1 MLSPRLHKIIWVLL
15 LLVKSAAADAW
26 SEAQSAADSG
36 DYAGAAEILTRA
48 ADAGEVHPDKL
59 GRYETQIFLWRRE
72 LGEGRQALD
81 RLFELPERAPSGL
94 ESAALALGDY
104 FAQNPDDL
112 QLWFEAA
119 ERREAW
125 NGVADVLAKRLEEKN
140 AFEAAARVAGSQP
153 ARCRN
158 VLDDLARRPEI
169 AALALASYGGNPYA
183 FDLGTWKTWLRLTE
197 SARGP
202 EAAAAEALHRV
213 ELDPDRV
220 EFRCEA
226 SERLRA
232 LGRADEALGL
242 WEGQDGS
249 RDDRVYVE
257 RGECLFSL
265 GRVDEALESWR
276 AKLDRPNMRPG
287 DVRTVARIF
296 SDHGLNEE
304 ALRLLENPPTGESAD
319 YGRDVARL
327 QFALGRYRDAAET
340 CVEAVTREGPG
351 SWGVAFFAD
360 FGAREETALIALD
373 VLEGREE
380 PVFGRI
386 RLGLALSPWALGNG
400 EDGPGPLPHPWRG
413 ERPTPVLD
421 ERARRVV
428 EDEIRAMT
436 AFFAENT
443 DITPWLTGAG
453 GILPLEMVSA
463 LGQAGLPEMAL
474 EAALRLAGLQGLTDA
489 ARGALASG
497 GLSLA
502 CAYNLSA
509 RGYGPDEILAL
520 NPNDGELKWRT
531 ALFLLRGGR
540 PAEAEALLDGIPA
553 DRGYGPDGEELL
565 AARIEAALRLGE
577 PERAWGLTGRTPDDL
592 EEPADPELHYQ
603 LTLLQLAH
611 LAEGLDADPSY
622 DPGPVVDWVRRYIA
636 RNADDPRATDLLR
649 LVLASGFAESSREKA
664 ALADLVEAYLAGY
677 RGDRAA
683 EERRLRDALAA
694 GGPLGDE
701 AAVQLAD
708 LLAGEGDYA
717 SARDVLTDVIA
728 AGAEGTGDRA
738 LALAAWLDADFLDN
752 TEGAIGD
759 LTDLISGYPGSVLLE
774 YARRGLAALGR

>member
-1 MLSPRLHKIIWVLL
+1 MSPRLHKIIWVIL
-15 LLVKSAAADAW
+15 LLVKPAVADAW
-26 SEAQSAADSG
+26 SEAQSAAEAG
-36 DYAGAAEILTRA
+36 DYAGAVSILTRA
-48 ADAGEVHPDKL
+48 ADAGEVRPDKL

-81 RLFELPERAPSGL
+81 RLFELPERAPGGL
-94 ESAALALGDY
+94 DSAALALGDY
-104 FAQNPDDL
+104 FAQNPTDL

-119 ERREAW
+119 EHRNAW
-125 NGVADVLAKRLEEKN
+125 NGVAGALAKRLLDKN

-158 VLDDLARRPEI
+158 VLDDLARRPES
-169 AALALASYGGNPYA
+169 AELALASYGGDPYA

-202 EAAAAEALHRV
+202 EVAVAEALRKV
-213 ELDPDRV
+213 ERDPDRV

-226 SERLRA
+226 SERLRG
-232 LGRADEALGL
+232 LGRAGEALGL
-242 WEGQDGS
+242 WEDQDGT

-265 GRVDEALESWR
+265 GRVDEALENWR
-276 AKLDRPNMRPG
+276 AKLNRPNLRPG

-304 ALRLLENPPTGESAD
+304 ALRLLENPPTGDSAE
-319 YGRDVARL
+319 YSRDIARL
-327 QFALGRYRDAAET
+327 LFTLGRYRDAAET
-340 CVEAVTREGPG
+340 SVEAVSRDGPG
-351 SWGVAFFAD
+351 SWAVAFFGG
-360 FGAREETALIALD
+360 FGATEETALVALD
-373 VLEGREE
+373 TLEGREE

-386 RLGLALSPWALGNG
+386 RLGLALSPWALDSV

-421 ERARRVV
+421 ERARSVV
-428 EDEIRAMT
+428 EDEIRSMT
-436 AFFAENT
+436 AFFAENA
-443 DITPWLTGAG
+443 DITPWLVGAG

-474 EAALRLAGLQGLTDA
+474 EAALRLALLEGLTDA
-489 ARGALASG
+489 ARGALASA

-502 CAYNLSA
+502 CAFQLSA
-509 RGYGPDEILAL
+509 QGYEPDEILAL
-520 NPNDGELKWRT
+520 NPVDGELKWRT

-540 PAEAEALLDGIPA
+540 PAEAEALLGEISA

-565 AARIEAALRLGE
+565 AARIEAALRLDE

-592 EEPADPELHYQ
+592 DEPADPELHYQ

-611 LAEGLDADPSY
+611 LAEMLDADPSF
-622 DPGPVVDWVRRYIA
+622 DPGPVLNRVRRYIA
-636 RNADDPRATDLLR
+636 LNADDPRATDLLR
-649 LVLASGFAESSREKA
+649 LVLASGFAESPGEKA
-664 ALADLVEAYLAGY
+664 ALADLVEAALAGY
-677 RGDRAA
+677 RGDSSA

-708 LLAGEGDYA
+708 LLAGEGDYT
-717 SARDVLTDVIA
+717 SARDVLADVITT
-728 AGAEGTGDRA
+728 GTEGTGDRA
-738 LALAAWLDADFLDN
+738 LALAAWLDADFLEN
-752 TEGAIGD
+752 AEGAIGD
-759 LTDLISGYPGSVLLE
+759 LTSLVSGYPGSVLLE

>member
-1 MLSPRLHKIIWVLL
+1 MLSPRFHKIIWVIL
-15 LLVKSAAADAW
+15 LLVKPAAADAW

-72 LGEGRQALD
+72 LGEGREALD
-81 RLFELPERAPSGL
+81 RLFELPERAPGGL

-104 FAQNPDDL
+104 FAQNPADL

-119 ERREAW
+119 ERRDAW
-125 NGVADVLAKRLEEKN
+125 NGMAGVLAKRLLEKN
-140 AFEAAARVAGSQP
+140 ALEAAARVAGSQP

-169 AALALASYGGNPYA
+169 AELALASYGGDPYA

-202 EAAAAEALHRV
+202 EVAANEALQKV

-232 LGRADEALGL
+232 LGRAGEALGL
-242 WEGQDGS
+242 WEGQDGT

-276 AKLDRPNMRPG
+276 AKLDRPNLRPG

-304 ALRLLENPPTGESAD
+304 ALRLLENPPTGELAD
-319 YGRDVARL
+319 YSRDVVRL
-327 QFALGRYRDAAET
+327 LFALGHYRDAAET
-340 CVEAVTREGPG
+340 CVDAISQEGPG
-351 SWGVAFFAD
+351 SWAVGFFGN
-360 FGAREETALIALD
+360 FGEKEETALIALD
-373 VLEGREE
+373 TLEGREE
-380 PVFGRI
+380 PVYSRV
-386 RLGLALSPWALGNG
+386 RLVLALSPWALVTGG
-400 EDGPGPLPHPWRG
+400 GGPGPLPHPWRE

-436 AFFAENT
+436 TFFAEHT
-443 DITPWLTGAG
+443 DITPWLVGAG

-474 EAALRLAGLQGLTDA
+474 EAALRLATLEGLTDA
-489 ARGALASG
+489 ARGALASA

-502 CAYNLSA
+502 CAFKLSA
-509 RGYGPDEILAL
+509 RGCEPDDILAL
-520 NPNDGELKWRT
+520 NPTDGELKWWT

-540 PAEAEALLDGIPA
+540 PAEAEALLGEITA
-553 DRGYGPDGEELL
+553 DRGYNPYGEELL
-565 AARIEAALRLGE
+565 AARIEADLLLDE
-577 PERAWGLTGRTPDDL
+577 PERAWRLTGRTPDDL

-611 LAEGLDADPSY
+611 LADMLNADPSF
-622 DPGPVVDWVRRYIA
+622 DPGPVVNWVRRYIA
-636 RNADDPRATDLLR
+636 LNADDPRATDLLR
-649 LVLASGFAESSREKA
+649 LVLASGFAESPGEKA
-664 ALADLVEAYLAGY
+664 ALADLVEAYLAVC
-677 RGDRAA
+677 RGDSAA

-708 LLAGEGDYA
+708 LLAGEGNYT
-717 SARDVLTDVIA
+717 SARDVLADVITT
-728 AGAEGTGDRA
+728 GTEGTGDRA
-738 LALAAWLDADFLDN
+738 LALAAWLDADFLEN
-752 TEGAIGD
+752 AEGAVGD
-759 LTDLISGYPGSVLLE
+759 LTDLLSGYPGSVLLE